1 MPVPKALTIM
11 ALPTVISQVIV
22 LAYNISDT
30 WYIGRTDNPY
40 MIGAAS
46 LVLALFL
53 SMAALSNLFGVGGG
67 SLMVRLMGRGD
78 IEEARKTASYSIT
91 MSAIFALGFSLIC
104 LVLMDPILRLLG
116 ASDNTL
122 EYSRQYLLFTVVI
135 GGLPTVLSLTMSMIL
150 RNAGYAREAGIGVSI
165 GGLLNIALD
174 PIFMFVILPDGFQ
187 VLGAALATLISNIIS
202 MLYFIVVYLRI
213 KDKSILQLPKR
224 LEKLRPDSL
233 KSFYSVGIPAAIIL
247 LLFNSVNI
255 VTNRLTVSY
264 GDIPL
269 ASVGIVMKVER
280 LPINIGLGV
289 CLGMVPLVAYSF
301 AKKDFRRMDSIF
313 STARITISLCMKRG
327 PIPGPF

>member
-1 MPVPKALTIM
+1 MNTKPNTKNQNDKKAVFETMPVPKALTIM

-30 WYIGRTDNPY
+30 WFIGRTDNPY

-122 EYSRQYLLFTVVI
+122 EYARQYLLFIYMIICII
-135 GGLPTVLSLTMSMIL
+135 G
-150 RNAGYAREAGIGVSI
+150 R
-165 GGLLNIALD
+165 
-174 PIFMFVILPDGFQ
+174 
-187 VLGAALATLISNIIS
+187 GAFSVRVRQ
-202 MLYFIVVYLRI
+202 ML
-213 KDKSILQLPKR
+213 
-224 LEKLRPDSL
+224 
-233 KSFYSVGIPAAIIL
+233 
-247 LLFNSVNI
+247 
-255 VTNRLTVSY
+255 
-264 GDIPL
+264 
-269 ASVGIVMKVER
+269 
-280 LPINIGLGV
+280 
-289 CLGMVPLVAYSF
+289 
-301 AKKDFRRMDSIF
+301 
-313 STARITISLCMKRG
+313 
-327 PIPGPF
+327 